1 MSKDGRSTRLNES
14 SEAGL
19 SLDRRGRVVVYPIAE
34 IFHSTPIEVLEPDV
48 PDEELGAAVRRA
60 LAAPPVDPDE
70 ARDAHRAELR
80 RLGLKQSELDSSP
93 GASVYPRRR
102 RLEVVQWLAGGHP
115 GAEQSTL
122 SAKASDAELGAT
134 LRRLLATDG
143 ATTEG
148 PVGATFGY
156 KTAWLAVRD
165 AEPDAV
171 VEALALENTEPV
183 EWEDGVERAHARGVF
198 VSPRTGGWVFALHQG
213 WHDEPPDLAGLS
225 RTLGTEVQHFATHR
239 VVEAHA
245 WTRAEAGRVTRAVRV
260 VGETGEES
268 ELGERTH
275 AEQGLELEDVD
286 EETVLAI
293 AGAWSIDPR
302 TLGRVPSESET
313 GIFGFLPRR

>member
-1 MSKDGRSTRLNES
+1 MNES

-34 IFHSTPIEVLEPDV
+34 LFHSTPIEVLEDDV
-48 PDEELGAAVRRA
+48 PDAELGAAVRRA

-70 ARDAHRAELR
+70 ARNAHRAELQ

-93 GASVYPRRR
+93 GASVYPRRK
-102 RLEVVQWLAGGHP
+102 RLELVQWLPGGHA
-115 GAEQSTL
+115 GDEQPTL
-122 SAKASDAELGAT
+122 SALASDAELGAAV
-134 LRRLLATDG
+134 RRLLGTDG
-143 ATTEG
+143 PTTEG

-156 KTAWLAVRD
+156 KAAWLAVRE
-165 AEPDAV
+165 AEPDSV
-171 VEALALENTEPV
+171 VEALALERTEPI
-183 EWEDGVERAHARGVF
+183 EWEDGVERAYSGGVF
-198 VSPRTGGWVFALHQG
+198 VSPKTGGWVFAIHQR
-213 WHDEPPDLAGLS
+213 WHDEPPDLAALS
-225 RTLGTEVQHFATHR
+225 RALGTEVQHFATHR

-245 WTRAEAGRVTRAVRV
+245 WARAEEGRVTRAVRV
-260 VGETGEES
+260 VGESGEES
-268 ELGERTH
+268 EFGDRTD

-313 GIFGFLPRR
+313 GVFGFLPRR